1 MELLNGID
9 IASAGFVLLA
19 TFGAVSA
26 VNFWKK
32 QDSRVNFL
40 LSVGFAIAFS
50 FVPPDLGN
58 MIVNK
63 IRDAVAIALSLN
75 GAYQFLGGVA
85 KKVSN
90 QTPPVQ

>member
-32 QDSRVNFL
+32 QTSQMNFI
-40 LSVGFAIAFS
+40 LSVVFAIVFS

-58 MIVNK
+58 VIVNK
-63 IRDAVAIALSLN
+63 VRDAVAIALSLN

-85 KKVSN
+85 KKVGMTAPT
-90 QTPPVQ
+90 Q